1 MHNVAFCFCFFFCFV
16 FCFLFCFCFFVF
28 FLFNTVVFLLINGH
42 LCLVPSLISQEKRV
56 RKSRRKHFHPS
67 HQRRVLALKNK
78 RETTG
83 DESEDL

>member
-1 MHNVAFCFCFFFCFV
+1 MHNVAFCFFV
-16 FCFLFCFCFFVF
+16 FLFCFLFFVFVFLF

-56 RKSRRKHFHPS
+56 RKSRRKRFHPS